1 MRLKTL
7 SLLAALASSAAA
19 AYWMEDIPHR
29 GISPF
34 NPDKSYTVFRN
45 VKDFGAKGDGVADD
59 TNAINAAISS
69 GNRCGGDS
77 PCAGTTTTPAVVYF
91 PKGTYLISSSIVS
104 YYYTQMIGDPTSM
117 PVIKAAQQFRANGL
131 GLIEANPYQS
141 TGYLRYG
148 ATNTFFR
155 QIRNLVLDTRQVPG
169 AVCGIHWPSSQATS
183 IQNVVFRMSYD
194 PSRHHSGIF
203 MEEGSGGMLNDLV
216 FYGGE
221 YGAQFGNQQYT
232 ARNFTFHGSQTAI
245 LQIWDWGWTYKS
257 MTINNCRTGIDMTSS
272 SVGSVT
278 LLDSHF
284 NNVDVG
290 IITGRD
296 PAVKEKPGAGSLVI
310 QNVQFRNVSTI
321 LKGAKGDIIQ
331 GSPSATVIKRGFGHG
346 NAYAPYG
353 PSVYQASDVS
363 HFPVPQAL
371 TAGEK
376 YYERSKPQYDDTPA
390 SSFLSARSYGAR
402 GDGVTDDTDALN
414 RLMGDASKR
423 YSEGIIAFIDAGYYR
438 VTDTVFFPPNLRVV
452 GEAMS
457 SVIMAAGSKFSHI
470 DRPHPVVQVGKPG
483 DKGYLEF
490 SDVFVSTQGATAGAV
505 LIEYNLATYTSGT
518 CKLTSQSTP
527 PSGMWDVHTRIGG
540 FAGSELQVAEC
551 LKTPDKANAVNPLCI
566 AAYMSC
572 HITKSA
578 RGLYMENNWFWVADH
593 DIEDYNNTQIS
604 IYAGRGLLIES
615 KAGRIWLV
623 GTSVEHHTLYQYQLA
638 YTKNIWMGQIQ
649 TETAYYQPNPPA
661 PFPFTTLNKTI
672 HDPNFALDCRVKT
685 GNGTSDVQPSAE
697 TLPILTLADSLPGKP
712 PCEMGWG
719 LRIIGSKNVVVYGA
733 GLYSFFNNW
742 STSCCQEGFKT
753 HEGVLGKCQARIL
766 YIGGD
771 PASSTASNQGDGK
784 SDTLDV
790 SLYNLNTVGV
800 VSMINRQG
808 TDLAYWKENKAGF
821 TDTVAVFKF
830 QNGRGTGNVRRRSS
844 GEPEDPYDGYGD
856 GDDGSPDGSGD
867 SGGSGSGSRGS
878 SGGYGAGSG
887 IPGLSWGGP
896 RGFVATEGEAGYIC
910 FGDWQQLCG
919 QPPQFAQ
926 TSSPFS
932 PPLSSPLVRTS
943 LVLSSPAPVPTTGGG
958 RMSIFRPGDHL
969 TLNAASSQSSLS
981 ASSLAPSSIRRRTTV
996 TFTVGG
1002 SSVSTPPY
1010 PTRKTF
1016 TVTVVDDMSTPAP
1029 SKSTPSA
1036 YRSTVTVAVDG
1047 GDSDG
1052 GWSFLSTVPE
1062 ATHTHG
1068 QLSTLEESTWTSQ
1081 DKSTLTE
1088 KAIYSTSTTSRKSD
1102 GANTTTKSASP
1113 AFHSQAPQELD
1124 GCDEDD

>member
-7 SLLAALASSAAA
+7 YLLTALISSAAA
-19 AYWMEDIPHR
+19 KYWMEDIPHR

-45 VKDFGAKGDGVADD
+45 VKDFGAKGDGVHDD
-59 TNAINAAISS
+59 TDAINTAISS

-117 PVIKAAQQFRANGL
+117 PVIRATQNFRANGL
-131 GLIEANPYQS
+131 GLIEANPYQR

-155 QIRNLVLDTRQVPG
+155 QIRNLILDMRQVPG
-169 AVCGIHWPSSQATS
+169 AICGIHWPSSQATS

-194 PSRHHSGIF
+194 PNRHQSGIF

-284 NNVDVG
+284 NNVDIG
-290 IITGRD
+290 IATGRD
-296 PAVKEKPGAGSLVI
+296 PAHKEKPGAGSLVI

-321 LKGAKGDIIQ
+321 LKGAKGDIIK

-346 NAYAPYG
+346 NVYAPYG
-353 PSVYQASDVS
+353 PSVYQASDAS
-363 HFPVPQAL
+363 SFPVPQAL

-376 YYERSKPQYDDTPA
+376 YYERSKPQYHDTPA
-390 SSFLSARSYGAR
+390 RLFLSARTYGAS

-423 YSEGIIAFIDAGYYR
+423 HSEGVVAFIDAGYYR

-457 SVIMAAGSKFSHI
+457 SVIMAAGPKFSHI
-470 DRPHPVVQVGKPG
+470 DRPHAVVQVGKPG

-505 LIEYNLATYTSGT
+505 LIEYNLATYTGST

-540 FAGSELQVAEC
+540 FAGSGLQVAEC
-551 LKTPDKANAVNPLCI
+551 LKTPEKLNDVNAKCI

-638 YTKNIWMGQIQ
+638 HTKNIWMGQIQ

-661 PFPFTTLNKTI
+661 PFPFTTLNQTI
-672 HDPNFALDCRVKT
+672 SDPNFALDCRAKM
-685 GNGTSDVQPSAE
+685 GNGTGAAEPSADE
-697 TLPILTLADSLPGKP
+697 PLMLTLADSLPGKP

-719 LRIIGSKNVVVYGA
+719 LRIIGSKNVVIYGA

-766 YIGGD
+766 YIGAD
-771 PASSTASNQGDGK
+771 PLSPSASSQGSTK

-808 TDLAYWKENKAGF
+808 TDLAYWKENKSGF

-830 QNGRGTGNVRRRSS
+830 QNGRGTGSAQRRSS

-856 GDDGSPDGSGD
+856 RDDS
-867 SGGSGSGSRGS
+867 SGGSGTGGSGTGGGGS

-887 IPGLSWGGP
+887 MPGLSWGGP
-896 RGFVATEGEAGYIC
+896 RGFAATEGEAGYLC
-910 FGDWQQLCG
+910 FGNWQQLCG
-919 QPPQFAQ
+919 QPPQLAQ
-926 TSSPFS
+926 SSNPFGPPSSSPFA
-932 PPLSSPLVRTS
+932 RTS
-943 LVLSSPAPVPTTGGG
+943 TAVSSLSPVPTTGGG
-958 RMSIFRPGDHL
+958 RMSIFGPGDHV
-969 TLNAASSQSSLS
+969 TLDRASPQPPLS
-981 ASSLAPSSIRRRTTV
+981 ASSSSSWRRTTV
-996 TFTVGG
+996 TVTVSDSG
-1002 SSVSTPPY
+1002 SSIY
-1010 PTRKTF
+1010 PSSTRKTV
-1016 TVTVVDDMSTPAP
+1016 TVTVVDDTSMPTP
-1029 SKSTPSA
+1029 SKPTSSA
-1036 YRSTVTVAVDG
+1036 HKSTVTVGFG
-1047 GDSDG
+1047 GSASDS
-1052 GWSFLSTVPE
+1052 GWSFLSTEPE
-1062 ATHTHG
+1062 ATRG
-1068 QLSTLEESTWTSQ
+1068 QLSTSEST
-1081 DKSTLTE
+1081 KSMTHSPT
-1088 KAIYSTSTTSRKSD
+1088 TTSRTSD
-1102 GANTTTKSASP
+1102 GANATPGSGTP
-1113 AFHSQAPQELD
+1113 AIHSQTP
-1124 GCDEDD
+1124 DESDDCGGDE

>member
-1 MRLKTL
+1 
-7 SLLAALASSAAA
+7 
-19 AYWMEDIPHR
+19 
-29 GISPF
+29 
-34 NPDKSYTVFRN
+34 
-45 VKDFGAKGDGVADD
+45 
-59 TNAINAAISS
+59 
-69 GNRCGGDS
+69 
-77 PCAGTTTTPAVVYF
+77 
-91 PKGTYLISSSIVS
+91 
-104 YYYTQMIGDPTSM
+104 
-117 PVIKAAQQFRANGL
+117 
-131 GLIEANPYQS
+131 
-141 TGYLRYG
+141 
-148 ATNTFFR
+148 
-155 QIRNLVLDTRQVPG
+155 
-169 AVCGIHWPSSQATS
+169 
-183 IQNVVFRMSYD
+183 
-194 PSRHHSGIF
+194 
-203 MEEGSGGMLNDLV
+203 
-216 FYGGE
+216 
-221 YGAQFGNQQYT
+221 
-232 ARNFTFHGSQTAI
+232 
-245 LQIWDWGWTYKS
+245 
-257 MTINNCRTGIDMTSS
+257 
-272 SVGSVT
+272 
-278 LLDSHF
+278 
-284 NNVDVG
+284 
-290 IITGRD
+290 
-296 PAVKEKPGAGSLVI
+296 
-310 QNVQFRNVSTI
+310 
-321 LKGAKGDIIQ
+321 
-331 GSPSATVIKRGFGHG
+331 
-346 NAYAPYG
+346 
-353 PSVYQASDVS
+353 
-363 HFPVPQAL
+363 
-371 TAGEK
+371 
-376 YYERSKPQYDDTPA
+376 
-390 SSFLSARSYGAR
+390 
-402 GDGVTDDTDALN
+402 
-414 RLMGDASKR
+414 
-423 YSEGIIAFIDAGYYR
+423 
-438 VTDTVFFPPNLRVV
+438 
-452 GEAMS
+452 MS

-505 LIEYNLATYTSGT
+505 LIEYNLATYTGGT

-551 LKTPDKANAVNPLCI
+551 LKTPEKANSVNPMCI
-566 AAYMSC
+566 AAYISC

-672 HDPNFALDCRVKT
+672 HDPNFALDCRAKT
-685 GNGTSDVQPSAE
+685 GNGTGAIQPSGE
-697 TLPILTLADSLPGKP
+697 TLPILTLADTLPGKP

-753 HEGVLGKCQARIL
+753 QEGVLGKCQARIF

-771 PASSTASNQGDGK
+771 PAGSTASSQGNSK

-830 QNGRGTGNVRRRSS
+830 REGRGAGNFRRRNS
-844 GEPEDPYDGYGD
+844 GELEDLYDGYGD
-856 GDDGSPDGSGD
+856 RGDGSPGGSGTAGSGD
-867 SGGSGSGSRGS
+867 SGSSGSGSGGS

-887 IPGLSWGGP
+887 MPGLSWGGP
-896 RGFVATEGEAGYIC
+896 RGFVATEGEAGYLC

-919 QPPQFAQ
+919 QPPRLAQ

-932 PPLSSPLVRTS
+932 PPLLSPLVRTS
-943 LVLSSPAPVPTTGGG
+943 SVLSSPAPVPATGGG
-958 RMSIFRPGDHL
+958 RMSIYGPGNHL
-969 TLNAASSQSSLS
+969 ALNAASSQSCLS
-981 ASSLAPSSIRRRTTV
+981 ASSLAPSSSRRRTTV

-1002 SSVSTPPY
+1002 SSVSIPPS

-1016 TVTVVDDMSTPAP
+1016 TVTVGDAMSTPAP
-1029 SKSTPSA
+1029 SESTPSA
-1036 YRSTVTVAVDG
+1036 YKGTVTATVGG

-1052 GWSFLSTVPE
+1052 GWSFLSTEPE

-1068 QLSTLEESTWTSQ
+1068 QLSTLEENTWTGR
-1081 DKSTLTE
+1081 DKSTKATSTSTG
-1088 KAIYSTSTTSRKSD
+1088 KAIDSTSTTSRKSD
-1102 GANTTTKSASP
+1102 GANTSTESASP
-1113 AFHSQAPQELD
+1113 ALHSQAPYELD